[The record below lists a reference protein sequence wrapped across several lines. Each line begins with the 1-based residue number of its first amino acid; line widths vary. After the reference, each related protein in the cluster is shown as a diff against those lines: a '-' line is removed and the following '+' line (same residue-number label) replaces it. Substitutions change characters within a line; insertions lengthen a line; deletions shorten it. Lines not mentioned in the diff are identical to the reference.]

1 MIHSDISNFRIQNQ
15 FIQNPEF
22 LSAKDLVYSM
32 GAMQAQDLSMVKW
45 AVGQRL
51 QAATEK
57 AIDNAYNKGEVIRT
71 HLMRPTW
78 HLVSAEDVYWLL
90 ELTAPRIKPLLKA
103 RNIQL
108 ELTEDIFSRCYRI
121 IEKELDNGMALTREK
136 LIQLFENEKI
146 KTDENRFS
154 HLMMRAELDGLICSG
169 PLHNGKLTYTLLPDR
184 VPVKKQL
191 SKEEALYELAR
202 RYFFSHGPATLQDF
216 VWWSGLSVSDARKA
230 LETNK
235 SNLMSE
241 IVLSQTYWFG
251 NSISHSKLNS
261 VDVYLL
267 PAFDELLIS
276 YRDRTALITSENNKK
291 AISNNGIFRPIVVV
305 NGEVCGIWRRTSQ
318 KNQTIIEVNLFQAQN
333 KQIVEHIENEANRY
347 SLFIDKPVQLIV
359 NNPI

>member
-1 MIHSDISNFRIQNQ
+1 MTHSDISNFRIQNQ

-51 QAATEK
+51 QVATEK

-136 LIQLFENEKI
+136 LVQLFEKEKI

-169 PLHNGKLTYTLLPDR
+169 PLHNGKLTYTLLPYR
-184 VPVKKQL
+184 VPAKKLL
-191 SKEEALYELAR
+191 SKEEALHELAR

-230 LETNK
+230 LEINK

-318 KNQTIIEVNLFQAQN
+318 KNQTIIEVNLFQMQN